1 MKKFSAVLMLVLI
14 LTSALNVAC
23 SVHSSSAQE
32 DKDRIFA
39 DDFVERNDEAILS
52 NNDFA
57 PHRPSGSNT
66 EWQRIFE
73 GKLDAEQEKTIETY
87 DPNSRSGGDR
97 WNFSDTSEWGKF
109 VYMEGN
115 KTRLVVGVNSEDAE
129 GLHEL
134 EKLVAK
140 RQGEIVNTISMGG
153 NIRAVVVELP
163 LTLVTAFAEE
173 TRIMELV
180 SYIEP
185 NMKVQAQ
192 LVPNDPNWGL
202 QWGPQK
208 IEADWAWNTTLG
220 SQDVLVAVVDTGI
233 DYTHPD
239 LAENYV
245 PLGYDW
251 VSMDAD
257 PLDDFGHGT
266 HCAGI
271 IAATINNGIGI
282 AGLAQVRIMA
292 EKVLGSG
299 GGGYDD
305 WVANGI
311 VHATDSGA
319 RIISMSLGGYGESEL
334 LHEAVRYAYDSGVLV
349 VAAAGNDDT
358 NMKFYPAGYD
368 ESVAVAATDEYDNKA
383 SFSNWGDW
391 IELAAPGVNVYSTMP
406 TYHVTMNDWGY
417 SMNYAYM
424 SGTSMA
430 CPHVA
435 GLAALVWSLYPNK
448 VKDWVRLWLRYTADD
463 VGDPSFDVYYGYGR
477 INARR
482 TVEQAP
488 PAHELIAYEW
498 TTPPYVEPAASGIM
512 NATVLNFGENNE
524 TSVMI
529 HLIANDTLV
538 DSASIDFFASGD
550 STRVSLSWN
559 PMVEGLYN
567 VTLYAVPVPGETS
580 IANNVLWKRIYV
592 GFPVKAAV
600 LHSAGNIIGETIA
613 NWQVLNTEWYLFG
626 ESIVYVDYATLNKDN
641 IAYEDLANTE
651 ADVLIISCAFD
662 PYSGWEFTNSE
673 IEAITRYVK
682 EGHGLIATGG
692 TLNYMVPN
700 NNALAPLFGLD
711 ETITWGDTL
720 TDLLHLVNSTHPLF
734 ADVPD
739 PLVFPNVATGLPPDG
754 RWGENELEDGTYLA
768 LGHYQESAIVVRRGL
783 VYISPWLEIIPPY
796 YHHHLQLLYNAI
808 TWSRYQKPQHELA
821 VSLEAPK
828 ALKPSRSALLN
839 ATVSNMGLTNETD
852 VELQLLVNGAVVNST
867 SIPELCAEGSYTIS
881 HLWTPTAE
889 GTYNITVYAPPG
901 LGEEDIANNVGSVRV
916 LVSALSVALFQNYDP
931 WGYPANQEALDRYGV
946 PYVVFRSGEF
956 GGVDLSAFS
965 KVVIASDQDQTFYN
979 SIDAYRW
986 WFEDY
991 VSNGGT
997 LEVHA
1002 ADWGSNGGMWIGP
1015 LPGGLQRT
1023 NYYGQ
1028 YVTVV
1033 DPTHE
1038 LLTTPNVIT
1047 DAELDNWN
1055 SAVHG
1060 YFSAYPVDAH
1070 IIIIEDMSRMP
1081 AYLEFSYGSGSIIAS
1096 SQTLEWAYNHR
1107 LSLILENSLLYA
1119 PIRYEHDL
1127 SVRLDA
1133 PTSIELGKSTM
1144 LTATVRNTGSN
1155 NETDVKLHLL
1165 INDTLVNN
1173 ATLPELL
1180 VGESHTINYA
1190 WTPTRTGSYNITA
1203 YAQPEPGE
1211 EHVANNIV
1219 TKETYI
1225 FFYMQLYL
1233 PHEWVGGGDPMGW
1246 QADDAS
1252 WQYTLPFDFPF
1263 YGIQYRTISISSNGL
1278 ITLLSPDASLSNSI
1292 PFLAQKLAIAAAW
1305 DDWVTY
1311 DIYVWQNSTHVG
1323 IRWGV
1328 AAYYNRSVDANF
1340 EAILSADGIIQLN
1353 YGYNN
1358 GPISATAGI
1367 SNGEGHIIA
1376 EDVATLDSINTIVFT
1391 PFQPEHDIAVS
1402 LEAPV
1407 LLIPSNSIALNATVL
1422 NQGSSNETNV
1432 ELQLLINDTVVNFAV
1447 ISELP
1452 TGVSHTITYLWT
1464 PTAENAYNIT
1474 AHAPPVE
1481 GETFL
1486 ENNDVS
1492 TVTTVMQP
1500 SIRPIEGQYAN
1511 YTIYYVDHD
1520 TGEEI
1525 FNRLWNFTYL
1535 SYISPHQ
1542 INITVW
1548 MKDPYNNTQSGWMIV
1563 NVFTRIVERDNG
1575 IGWTGMWYPG
1585 WIEKDVA
1592 TGSTIN
1598 LLGGN
1603 ATIEDNKVIYVNGQF
1618 IDCWEIELE
1627 DYGWRYAF
1635 WYDKASGLWIGM
1647 RSTSA
1652 YDATHVV
1659 LTATNVPIGFMYEHD
1674 LTVTLDAPKTLPFC
1688 ASTILNA
1695 TVYNTGSSNETDVEL
1710 QLLINSSVVGL
1721 APIPELTTEAFY
1733 TLSYLWTPTV
1743 EGTYIVTAY
1752 AIPVPSEE
1760 FTANN
1765 IITKLVQVRTVEGHI
1780 LFDQTHS
1787 TDSVTAYS
1795 TWVANLIDVGYVIDT
1810 LVTSPIT
1817 SPILE
1822 GYDVFVIP
1830 QAYNF
1835 YSSDELLAI
1844 QDFVY
1849 NGGGLLVIGDDAPY
1863 IYTDLTYFAG
1873 IEWGYGGYYGYT
1885 SDISP
1890 HPVTDGVTTA
1900 YFGGPLSKMNV
1911 SSPAMGL
1918 IRDPYG
1924 NIMLAA
1930 SEKGLGKV
1938 LGLADEDSIIDG
1950 YIGYVDNLR
1959 LANNIIE
1966 WLMTRSEIFRD
1977 VAVTDVVVPVD
1988 QVCQGW
1994 LVEIDVTVANLGETS
2009 ENFTVTVYYDGNTI
2023 ATQNIQNLE
2032 PNATLVVGF
2041 MWNTTGVPYWHN
2053 YTISAY
2059 ASPVPYETELT
2070 NNRYNDGTVKIRI
2083 PGDVKDDDAVNILD
2097 CIAASSAFGSTPSDP
2112 QWNRFCDLNSDGR
2125 INVLDLILM
2134 ANNFGKHG

>member
-1 MKKFSAVLMLVLI
+1 MKKFSAVLMLIMILI
-14 LTSALNVAC
+14 SALNVAC
-23 SVHSSSAQE
+23 SVHSSSARE
-32 DKDRIFA
+32 GKDEIFA
-39 DDFVERNDEAILS
+39 DDFVERNDEATLS
-52 NNDFA
+52 NDDFA
-57 PHRPSGSNT
+57 PHGPSGSNT
-66 EWQRIFE
+66 DWQRIFE
-73 GKLDAEQEKTIETY
+73 GKLDAEQEKTSDTY
-87 DPNSRSGGDR
+87 DPNSRSGGDG
-97 WNFSDTSEWGKF
+97 WNFNDTSEWGKLA
-109 VYMEGN
+109 YKEGN
-115 KTRLVVGVNSEDAE
+115 KTRLIVGVNSEDAE

-134 EKLVAK
+134 EKLAAK
-140 RQGEIVNTISMGG
+140 HQGKIVNTISMGG

-163 LTLVTAFAEE
+163 LTSETAFAEE
-173 TRIMELV
+173 ARIIELV

-202 QWGPQK
+202 QWGPQR
-208 IEADWAWNTTLG
+208 IEADWAWNTTVG

-239 LAENYV
+239 LAGNYV

-251 VSMDAD
+251 VNMDAD

-271 IAATINNGIGI
+271 IAATINNSIGI

-319 RIISMSLGGYGESEL
+319 KIISMSLGGYGESEL

-358 NMKFYPAGYD
+358 NMKSYPAGYD

-406 TYHVTMNDWGY
+406 TYHVTLNDWGY

-435 GLAALVWSLYPNK
+435 GLAALVWSLYPSK
-448 VKDWVRLWLRYTADD
+448 VRDWVRLWLRYTADD

-477 INARR
+477 INARK

-498 TTPPYVEPAASGIM
+498 TTPPYVEPDASGII

-524 TSVMI
+524 TSVVI
-529 HLIANDTLV
+529 HLFANDTLV
-538 DSASIDFFASGD
+538 DSSSIDFFASGD
-550 STRVSLSWN
+550 SIRVSLSWN

-600 LHSAGNIIGETIA
+600 LHSAGNVIGETIA

-626 ESIVYVDYATLNKDN
+626 ESMVYVDYATLNKEN

-662 PYSGWEFTNSE
+662 PYSGWEFTDSE

-682 EGHGLIATGG
+682 EGHGLIATAG

-700 NNALAPLFGLD
+700 NNALAPLFGLN
-711 ETITWGDTL
+711 ETIRWGDTS
-720 TDLLHLVNSTHPLF
+720 TDLLHLMNLTHPLF
-734 ADVPD
+734 ADVPN
-739 PLVFPNVATGLPPDG
+739 PLVFPNVATALPSDG
-754 RWGENELEDGTYLA
+754 QWDSNELEDGTYFA

-783 VYISPWLEIIPPY
+783 VYISPWLEVIPPY

-808 TWSRYQKPQHELA
+808 TWSCYQKPQHELV

-852 VELQLLVNGAVVNST
+852 VELRLLVNGAVVNST
-867 SIPELCAEGSYTIS
+867 GIPELCAEGSYTIS
-881 HLWTPTAE
+881 HLWAPTAE
-889 GTYNITVYAPPG
+889 GVYNVTVYALPVS
-901 LGEEDIANNVGSVRV
+901 GEEDTANNVGSVKV

-946 PYVVFRSGEF
+946 PYVVLRSGDF
-956 GGVDLSAFS
+956 GRVDLSAFS
-965 KVVIASDQDQTFYN
+965 KVVVASDQDQAFYD
-979 SIDAYRW
+979 SMDAYRW

-991 VSNGGT
+991 VSSGGI

-1002 ADWGSNGGMWIGP
+1002 ADWGRNGGTWIGP
-1015 LPGGLQRT
+1015 LPGGLQWT
-1023 NYYGQ
+1023 NYYGE

-1033 DPTHE
+1033 DPAHE
-1038 LLTTPNVIT
+1038 LVTTPNAIS
-1047 DAELDNWN
+1047 DEELDNWN
-1055 SAVHG
+1055 YAVHG
-1060 YFSAYPVDAH
+1060 IFSAYPVDAH
-1070 IIIIEDMSRMP
+1070 IIIIEDSSRMP
-1081 AYLEFSYGSGSIIAS
+1081 AYLEFSYGSGFIIAS
-1096 SQTLEWAYNHR
+1096 SQTLEWAYNRR

-1127 SVRLDA
+1127 AVRLDA
-1133 PTSIELGKSTM
+1133 PASMELGNSTM
-1144 LTATVRNTGSN
+1144 LTATVRNRGLN
-1155 NETDVKLHLL
+1155 NETDVGLYLL
-1165 INDTLVNN
+1165 INDTLVSN
-1173 ATLPELL
+1173 ATFPELL
-1180 VGESHTINYA
+1180 VGESHAINYA
-1190 WTPTRTGSYNITA
+1190 WTPARTGSYNITA

-1211 EHVANNIV
+1211 EHIANNIV
-1219 TKETYI
+1219 TKETCI
-1225 FFYMQLYL
+1225 FFYMRLYL
-1233 PHEWVGGGDPMGW
+1233 PHEWIDAGDPMGW
-1246 QADDAS
+1246 HGDDSS

-1263 YGIQYRTISISSNGL
+1263 YGVYYRTISISSNGL
-1278 ITLLSPDASLSNSI
+1278 ITFLGTDASLGNSI

-1311 DIYVWQNSTHVG
+1311 DPYDIYVWQNSTHVG
-1323 IRWGV
+1323 IRWWV
-1328 AAYYNRSVDANF
+1328 AAYYDRSIVANF
-1340 EAILSADGIIQLN
+1340 EAILRIDGVIQLN
-1353 YGYNN
+1353 YGNNN
-1358 GPISATAGI
+1358 GSISATVGI
-1367 SNGEGHIIA
+1367 SNGAGHIIA
-1376 EDVATLDSINTIVFT
+1376 EDVASLNSINTIVFT

-1407 LLIPSNSIALNATVL
+1407 LLVPGDSIALNATVL
-1422 NQGSSNETNV
+1422 NQGLSNETSV
-1432 ELQLLINDTVVNFAV
+1432 ELQLLINGTVVNFAV

-1474 AHAPPVE
+1474 AHAPPIE
-1481 GETFL
+1481 GEAFL

-1492 TVTTVMQP
+1492 AVTTVMQP
-1500 SIRPIEGQYAN
+1500 LIRPIEGQYAN
-1511 YTIYYVDHD
+1511 YTIHNVDPD

-1525 FNRLWNFTYL
+1525 FGGLWNFTYFSYL
-1535 SYISPHQ
+1535 SPSQ

-1548 MKDPYNNTQSGWMIV
+1548 MKDIYNNTQSGWMIV
-1563 NVFTRIVERDNG
+1563 NIFTRIVERDSG

-1592 TGSTIN
+1592 TGSTMN
-1598 LLGGN
+1598 LLWGN
-1603 ATIEDNKVIYVNGQF
+1603 ATIEDNEVIYVNGRF

-1627 DYGWRYAF
+1627 NYGWVYAF
-1635 WYDKASGLWIGM
+1635 WYDKVSGLWIGM
-1647 RSTSA
+1647 RSASA
-1652 YDATHVV
+1652 NDAAYLV
-1659 LTATNVPIGFMYEHD
+1659 LTATNVPIGFMYEHE
-1674 LTVTLDAPKTLPFC
+1674 LAVTLDAPKRLPFG

-1710 QLLINSSVVGL
+1710 QLLINGSVVGL
-1721 APIPELTTEAFY
+1721 APIPELVTGSSY
-1733 TLSYLWTPTV
+1733 TLSHLWTPTV

-1752 AIPVPSEE
+1752 AVPVPSEE

-1765 IITKLVQVRTVEGHI
+1765 VITKPVEVRFE
-1780 LFDQTHS
+1780 
-1787 TDSVTAYS
+1787 
-1795 TWVANLIDVGYVIDT
+1795 
-1810 LVTSPIT
+1810 
-1817 SPILE
+1817 
-1822 GYDVFVIP
+1822 
-1830 QAYNF
+1830 
-1835 YSSDELLAI
+1835 
-1844 QDFVY
+1844 
-1849 NGGGLLVIGDDAPY
+1849 
-1863 IYTDLTYFAG
+1863 
-1873 IEWGYGGYYGYT
+1873 
-1885 SDISP
+1885 IS
-1890 HPVTDGVTTA
+1890 H
-1900 YFGGPLSKMNV
+1900 
-1911 SSPAMGL
+1911 
-1918 IRDPYG
+1918 
-1924 NIMLAA
+1924 
-1930 SEKGLGKV
+1930 
-1938 LGLADEDSIIDG
+1938 
-1950 YIGYVDNLR
+1950 
-1959 LANNIIE
+1959 
-1966 WLMTRSEIFRD
+1966 D
-1977 VAVTDVVVPVD
+1977 VAVSDVVVPVD
-1988 QVCQGW
+1988 QVYQGW
-1994 LVEIDVTVANLGETS
+1994 LVEINVTVANLGETP

-2023 ATQNIQNLE
+2023 ATRNIQNLE

-2059 ASPVPYETELT
+2059 ASPVPHETELA
-2070 NNRYNDGTVKIRI
+2070 NNRYDDGKVKIRI
-2083 PGDVKDDDAVNILD
+2083 PGDVNNDDAVNILD
-2097 CIAASSAFGSTPSDP
+2097 CVASSAAFGSTPSDP
-2112 QWNRFCDLNSDGR
+2112 RWNRFFDLNNDGR
-2125 INVLDLILM
+2125 INILDLILM
-2134 ANNFGKHG
+2134 ANNFGKH